1 MIIKVIAKSKPGKE
15 YLYNCRTAHKVSAA
29 SAEKILAVLNEYRFL
44 LKDDEVW
51 HIYDV
56 CHYDSAY
63 DYAQYQK
70 FTIRKGIVKEVRS

>member
-1 MIIKVIAKSKPGKE
+1 MIVKVIAKTYAGKE
-15 YLYNCRTAHKVSAA
+15 YLYNYRTAHKVSAA
-29 SAEKILAVLNEYRFL
+29 SAEKILAVLNEYKFR
-44 LKDDEVW
+44 LKDGEMW

-56 CHYDSAY
+56 CQYDSAY